1 MEYSYTTL
9 LWEDNFTK
17 VTIRLTKIGREN
29 MITTNIIIAVGV
41 GMVVEHFLG
50 LFGKVFGF
58 VSGLFSK

>member
-1 MEYSYTTL
+1 
-9 LWEDNFTK
+9 
-17 VTIRLTKIGREN
+17 

-58 VSGLFSK
+58 VAGMFSK